1 MNKKLLTIA
10 VAASMAA
17 PAAMAGDVTIY
28 GEAHVAMSYY
38 DLSRDSSS
46 SNHGDRVWDLA
57 SHQSFIGFKGSEDL
71 GGGLSA
77 IWQME
82 LQIELADGGTTGAG
96 VLDNQ
101 DWGNMRNSFVGL
113 AGSWGTFLMGRHDTP
128 YKIST
133 ASLDLFS
140 ETVADYNGNGSDAGP
155 WGGVPVWGTSTFM
168 GLGFQD
174 IRADSA
180 VAYVSP
186 NLNGLTLAGA
196 FVTAGGTDHLAGSVD
211 ISDLIEAWSVAA
223 IYSNGPFFAS
233 LAYENVDDETADALS
248 MVLSTV
254 TARDKWRLGL
264 GYTANGFHVGLV
276 YEDVDGV
283 PTVGNPMTDA
293 DRWQLSGSYTFG
305 NNVVKGMYGSVN
317 WGNGGPDTDQWA
329 IGLDHNF
336 SKRTTAYLVYTSFDS
351 DGFGTPI
358 GPGGP
363 GPDMDWDAYSL
374 GLRHKF

>member
-38 DLSRDSSS
+38 DLSLDSATST
-46 SNHGDRVWDLA
+46 HGDRVWDLA

-113 AGSWGTFLMGRHDTP
+113 AGSWGTFLVGRHDTP

-223 IYSNGPFFAS
+223 IYGNGPFFAS
-233 LAYENVDDETADALS
+233 IAYETVDDETADALS

-254 TARDKWRLGL
+254 TARDKWRVGL

-336 SKRTTAYLVYTSFDS
+336 SKRTTAYLVYTAFDS
-351 DGFGTPI
+351 DGYALR
-358 GPGGP
+358 P
-363 GPDMDWDAYSL
+363 GPDLDWDAYSL